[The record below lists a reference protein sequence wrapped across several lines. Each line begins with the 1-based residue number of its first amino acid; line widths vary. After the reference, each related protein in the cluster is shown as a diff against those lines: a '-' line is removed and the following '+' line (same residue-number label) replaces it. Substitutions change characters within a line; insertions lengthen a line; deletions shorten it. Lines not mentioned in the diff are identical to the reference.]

1 MPDID
6 HYSRV
11 YDNFL
16 EPEVCEA
23 YIHYFEE
30 TLTYDAERH
39 RKLSVCYNEK
49 GIKTCGQCD
58 CHRTNPFEYERFKYL
73 NEHTIKKLQEII
85 NQYREDC
92 GITNLQWPQKYAFE
106 EPKMKKFKVDL
117 TGTVLTGHGLDPH
130 ADAHNFTAAKRFLG
144 ILVYLSEEFEEGET
158 FFPLWDVKVKPKIGR
173 ALIFPPTWDFMH
185 GGMPPRP
192 PHNIEAKYF
201 IQFHTVYVDEHTKYT
216 YGLDKTD
223 RQDLGNFE
231 HLKR

>member
-1 MPDID
+1 MP
-6 HYSRV
+6 
-11 YDNFL
+11 
-16 EPEVCEA
+16 
-23 YIHYFEE
+23 
-30 TLTYDAERH
+30 
-39 RKLSVCYNEK
+39 EK
-49 GIKTCGQCD
+49 YG
-58 CHRTNPFEYERFKYL
+58 
-73 NEHTIKKLQEII
+73 
-85 NQYREDC
+85 
-92 GITNLQWPQKYAFE
+92 FE
-106 EPKMKKFKVDL
+106 EPKMKRFTVDL

-158 FFPLWDVKVKPKIGR
+158 FFPLWNVKVKPKIGR

-192 PHNIEAKYF
+192 PHEIEAKYF
-201 IQFHTVYVDEHTKYT
+201 IQFHTVYVDELTKVT